1 MTTRA
6 TTRKK
11 TSKATKKPTTKKARP
26 TRKPAQAVPVWTLAG
41 QGQACGL
48 HVDNAEVWAGWPNGD
63 VVACD
68 HDGKVLRRWK
78 LPAGCNALV
87 ADEVWRY
94 AGCDDGN
101 VYDLTGRAPRVAYEI
116 GKDARVLWIDVCR
129 GRLVAADSEGR
140 LSAFDVEQRPLFQHD
155 PSASDGWMAR
165 ADGSG
170 CYLGNS
176 VGITALDWNGA
187 VRWHVPSECV
197 GFGVIDR
204 DGDLVVYVGDHEDAE
219 LLRIGKADGTVKG
232 RGSCFS
238 KAPHYERAHNAA
250 SCAAGEDVD
259 YGATCNTL
267 FAFNRAGKKVL
278 EVATTSVGSP
288 CSMAFEDGKLFV
300 VTHTGVLAR
309 FDTDALGTETD
320 TKTRAAK
327 LSSMKVSRRDLEEGT
342 EDEGVVVECV
352 AHGGKL
358 RVRVVS
364 DGYRA
369 DWFCQFPRDIRVAG
383 ARYVVDG
390 VREGDGFYRVF
401 GDIKRLR

>member
-1 MTTRA
+1 MTRRP
-6 TTRKK
+6 TT
-11 TSKATKKPTTKKARP
+11 TKKPKKTTSPARRKTKKAE
-26 TRKPAQAVPVWTLAG
+26 QATPKWTLAG

-48 HVDNAEVWAGWPNGD
+48 HVDDDEVWAGWPSGD
-63 VVACD
+63 VVACN
-68 HDGKVLRRWK
+68 HEGKILRRWK

-87 ADEVWRY
+87 ADDVWRY

-116 GKDARVLWIDVCR
+116 DKGARVLWLDVSR
-129 GRLVAADSEGR
+129 GRLIAADSEGR
-140 LSAFDVEQRPLFQHD
+140 LSAFDVEQRLLFRHD
-155 PSASDGWMAR
+155 PGASDGWMAR

-176 VGITALDWNGA
+176 KGITALEWSGA
-187 VRWHVPSECV
+187 LRWHVPTAVV
-197 GFGVIDR
+197 GFGVIDGQA
-204 DGDLVVYVGDHEDAE
+204 DDLVVYVGDHETAE
-219 LLRIGKADGTVKG
+219 VLRIGKADGTVKT

-238 KAPHYERAHNAA
+238 RAPHYDRAHNAA

-259 YGATCNTL
+259 YAATCNTL

-278 EVATTSVGSP
+278 EVATTSVGTP
-288 CSMAFEDGKLFV
+288 CSMAFRDGKLFV
-300 VTHTGVLAR
+300 ATHTGTLAR
-309 FDTDALGTETD
+309 FDTDALTTQRS
-320 TKTRAAK
+320 TRAAK

-352 AHGGKL
+352 KEGGKL

-364 DGYRA
+364 EGYRA